1 VASRGAAV
9 IIRQLLRPHRVWTY
23 VKREVLT
30 VTLMSAFV
38 AALYSFASVDTAIP
52 FVPLGLLGTALAIT
66 MGFRNQTA
74 YARWWEA
81 RTAWGS
87 IVNVSRQYA
96 RLVRTFTDSHRHHDA
111 YRPELAQTFI
121 SRMIRRQISWCH
133 ALRCQLRQQALD
145 DDVQRYLDAEEW
157 TEISQHHNP
166 ANTLLTISGRDIYE
180 AMSQQVLQGFDSF
193 QLEGCLAQLQAAQGT
208 CERIKNTPLLRQF
221 AYFTTVFL
229 WAFLLL
235 TPFAVASLWSTP
247 TGRWLGIPLSAILA
261 FVFTIVDKAGRVT
274 EDPFANAIQDVPM
287 SAITRTIERDLL
299 DTIGDQTLPPS
310 HEAIDGYLL

>member
-1 VASRGAAV
+1 MIVRK
-9 IIRQLLRPHRVWTY
+9 LLRPQRVWTY
-23 VKREVLT
+23 VRREVTIVVAVSIVIVVMMNTSSIDLS
-30 VTLMSAFV
+30 MS
-38 AALYSFASVDTAIP
+38 
-52 FVPLGLLGTALAIT
+52 FVPLNVLGTALAIT

-96 RLVRTFTDSHRHHDA
+96 RLIKTFTDSHRDQDG
-111 YRPELAQTFI
+111 YEPERSQAFI
-121 SRMIRRQISWCH
+121 TRMIRRQIAWCH
-133 ALRCQLRQQALD
+133 ALRCQLRQQPLD
-145 DDVQRYLDAEEW
+145 ADVQRFLDSSEW
-157 TEISQHHNP
+157 HSISSSHNP
-166 ANTLLTISGRDIYE
+166 ANLMLVTAGRDIYD
-180 AMSQQVLQGFDSF
+180 AMSQRTLQGFDSF

-208 CERIKNTPLLRQF
+208 CERIKNTPLLRQYG
-221 AYFTTVFL
+221 YFTTVFL

-247 TGRWLGIPLSAILA
+247 SSRWLSVPMSALLA
-261 FVFTIVDKAGRVT
+261 FIFTIVDKAGRVT

-299 DTIGDQTLPPS
+299 ETMGSAEIPEPIT
-310 HEAIDGYLL
+310 EVDGYLT